1 MPLRVGLLTSAN
13 GWRGSGASYAKIA
26 RGLRERGHVAH
37 LITAVPRLTSRLA
50 RLGLPVT
57 EIPGRNTG
65 PREIAGLLRVLRRH
79 ELQSLVVDTPRD
91 VRLSAYATLLHRAR
105 VFYRYN
111 LNYRRPRTD
120 LMDRIYLSRVSAC
133 IYQSRWIQED
143 AAGHAEWM
151 RRIPAYRVPNGYD
164 TARYAPRPE
173 DGQRFRGTY
182 GIAPDLPVVVS
193 LAKLT
198 RHKGHE
204 VAMAALARLQRE
216 GVGLLYLVC
225 GDGGREEEL
234 RRMARSLKLPCLFT
248 GLLESDQ
255 IIAALAAADVVVHPS
270 LHEIF
275 PNAVGEAMACG
286 KAVVAAD
293 AGGTSELLG
302 RSGEA
307 GILVPPGDPDA
318 LAQAIGSLLADP
330 ERRVRLGAAARRRI
344 ETDFPLSRM
353 IDGYERVLG
362 EVSGTTL
369 AASPA
374 LHSVPE

>member
-1 MPLRVGLLTSAN
+1 
-13 GWRGSGASYAKIA
+13 
-26 RGLRERGHVAH
+26 
-37 LITAVPRLTSRLA
+37 
-50 RLGLPVT
+50 
-57 EIPGRNTG
+57 
-65 PREIAGLLRVLRRH
+65 
-79 ELQSLVVDTPRD
+79 
-91 VRLSAYATLLHRAR
+91 
-105 VFYRYN
+105 
-111 LNYRRPRTD
+111 
-120 LMDRIYLSRVSAC
+120 MDRIYLSRVSAC

-173 DGQRFRGTY
+173 EGQRFRAAY
-182 GIAPDLPVVVS
+182 GIAPDLPVVLS

-234 RRMARSLKLPCLFT
+234 RRIASSLKLPCLFT

-286 KAVVAAD
+286 KTVVAAD

-302 RSGEA
+302 GSGEA

-330 ERRVRLGAAARRRI
+330 ERRARLGAAARRRI

-362 EVSGTTL
+362 QVSGTTL